1 MSRKSQ
7 VGARIAAG
15 LSLVLAA
22 GVLSWVTAAPVLPRR
37 ASAVSLPVR
46 VPPVVA
52 DPLDGEPVPQA
63 LAERRPIGVVIDN
76 HPDAR
81 PQRGLSLASRIYE
94 AITEGGITR
103 YLVVFGARDADQVGP
118 VRSARTQFL
127 DYTLELKAAL
137 AHVGG
142 NSDALDLI
150 AGLHMVTL
158 DQVRYADA
166 YRRIFR
172 QGVAFEHTVFTWT
185 ALLRARADRLG
196 RDAHGSLDTPTWKDD
211 VPPDHRP
218 TSQRVTIDFSTREYR
233 VSWVYLPGSNDYQ
246 RILAGAPDVDAATG
260 KALSAK
266 VVAIAVVPRTHGR
279 TRIREETWTFADLG
293 SGKAWVVQDG
303 TVTEG
308 TWHKIARTDRLRF
321 FDQDGSEVAFVRGP
335 QWVEIVPPEVTPV
348 FE

>member
-1 MSRKSQ
+1 
-7 VGARIAAG
+7 
-15 LSLVLAA
+15 
-22 GVLSWVTAAPVLPRR
+22 
-37 ASAVSLPVR
+37 
-46 VPPVVA
+46 VA

-63 LAERRPIGVVIDN
+63 LAERRPIGVMIDN

-94 AITEGGITR
+94 AITEGGVTR
-103 YLVVFGARDADQVGP
+103 YLAVFGPRDADQVGP

-127 DYTLELKAAL
+127 DYTLELNAAL

-142 NSDALDLI
+142 NSDALDVI
-150 AGLHMVTL
+150 TGLHVVSL
-158 DQVRYADA
+158 DQFRYADP

-172 QGVAFEHTVFTWT
+172 RGVAVEHTVFTWT
-185 ALLRARADRLG
+185 ELLRARADRLG
-196 RDAHGSLDTPTWKDD
+196 RDEHVSLAAPTWKDD
-211 VPPDHRP
+211 APPDYRP
-218 TSQRVTIDFSTREYR
+218 ASQRVTIEFSTREYR
-233 VSWVYLPGSNDYQ
+233 VSWVYQPGTNDYQ

-260 KALSAK
+260 KTLLAK

-279 TRIREETWTFADLG
+279 TRIREDTWTFADLG
-293 SGKAWVVQDG
+293 SGKAWIVEDG

-308 TWHKIARTDRLRF
+308 TWRKMSRTDRLRF

-335 QWVEIVPPEVTPV
+335 LWVEIVPPEVTPV